1 MERLEFDWDD
11 ANVKHLARL
20 RVLPREAEHVVL
32 HEAIDLGTEIVNG
45 EERYASLGATAKG
58 RVLVVVTTW
67 RNDRIRV
74 VTAFEPNR
82 KLVQLYYLGRGR

>member
-32 HEAIDLGTEIVNG
+32 HEAIDLGTEIVD
-45 EERYASLGATAKG
+45 ERNATRAWEQP
-58 RVLVVVTTW
+58 RRAACRW
-67 RNDRIRV
+67 W
-74 VTAFEPNR
+74 
-82 KLVQLYYLGRGR
+82 